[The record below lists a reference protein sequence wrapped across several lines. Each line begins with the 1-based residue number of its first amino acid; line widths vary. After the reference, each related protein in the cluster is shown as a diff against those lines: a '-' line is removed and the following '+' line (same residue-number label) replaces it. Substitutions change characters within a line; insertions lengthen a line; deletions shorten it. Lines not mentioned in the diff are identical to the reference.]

1 MTRRSSSR
9 RSGSC
14 TSTSSED
21 SIPKNVVQTD
31 VNEILEQKGIEARRR
46 RRQRKKGS
54 NSSMTNLLLENTL
67 GSPEKNITPG
77 TSPYAVTNVVTKIS
91 KLKGRD
97 LILK

>member
-1 MTRRSSSR
+1 MVRRSSSR

-14 TSTSSED
+14 TSTSSEE
-21 SIPKNVVQTD
+21 SLAKNAVQTD

-46 RRQRKKGS
+46 RRHRKKGS

-77 TSPYAVTNVVTKIS
+77 TSPYAVSNIITKVS
-91 KLKGRD
+91 KLKGEHFD
-97 LILK
+97 L